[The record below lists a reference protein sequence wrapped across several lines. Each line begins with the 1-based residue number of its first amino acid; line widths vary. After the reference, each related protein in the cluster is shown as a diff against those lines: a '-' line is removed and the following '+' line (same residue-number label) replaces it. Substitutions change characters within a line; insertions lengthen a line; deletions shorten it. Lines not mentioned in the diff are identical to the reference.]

1 MCVCVRARPRNI
13 SLSLSLSLSLS
24 RARALSLSSLSLS
37 PLPVSPL
44 SLSSLSLSLSLC
56 RYACAALKIRT
67 YASLHTQTHAC
78 AHAHH
83 TSIPNPD
90 ANYPRTQSLD
100 SELSNHKQAKADP
113 GSKVEVLPTVYHS
126 VSTSPLVSSFYEKNK
141 VESPRSNRFP
151 PPPPV
156 LAPQA
161 SKQEFKRVP
170 AVALWDYTPV
180 HPDEMSLVK
189 VSFQYTISTHE

>member
-1 MCVCVRARPRNI
+1 MACNVCVCARAPKKHL
-13 SLSLSLSLSLS
+13 SLSLSLSLSLA
-24 RARALSLSSLSLS
+24 RARALSLLSLSLS
-37 PLPVSPL
+37 
-44 SLSSLSLSLSLC
+44 SLC